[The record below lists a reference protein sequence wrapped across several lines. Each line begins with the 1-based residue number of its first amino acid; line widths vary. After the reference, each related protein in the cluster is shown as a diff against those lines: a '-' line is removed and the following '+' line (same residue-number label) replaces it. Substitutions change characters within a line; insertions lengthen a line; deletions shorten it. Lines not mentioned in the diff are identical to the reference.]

1 MQEVLKMENENYDRQ
16 TRAALLTINNPE
28 KYGMTHDN
36 IINIMHTKFK
46 HLQYWCMCD
55 EQGSCYHTH
64 VYFLLKK
71 KKRWSAIQKAFPHS
85 HIEEAKSTPQQ
96 CRDYLLKAGDKFKDK
111 AETSIEGTF
120 YEEGEIPPAVL
131 SMDKSEL
138 LLSIQDM
145 IDQGMNPEEI
155 MSQSILLRQYDALI
169 RKAFFAKRF
178 AETPPLR
185 EITVVWH
192 LGASGSGKTY
202 SYVRLCEQY
211 GSDKGEIPPAVLSM
225 DKSELLLSIQDMIDQ
240 GMNPEEI
247 MSQSIL
253 LRQYDALIRKAFFA
267 KRFAETPPL
276 REITVVWHL
285 GASGS
290 GKTYSYVRLCEQYGS
305 DNVYFASDYANG
317 CSAMLDTY
325 SAEPIL
331 YCDEVKP
338 DSFKYG
344 YLLQLLQGYR
354 TPIHA
359 RYSNVFSLWDQVHL
373 SSIFTPREIYEEMVS
388 ITNRSTD
395 SFEQLARRITNYVYH
410 WKTKDG
416 EYHTY
421 EQDAKDFVSYEDI
434 KDKAEKTLFSPLEGD
449 SPFDK

>member
-1 MQEVLKMENENYDRQ
+1 MENENYDRQ

-64 VYFLLKK
+64 VYFLLMK

-120 YEEGEIPPAVL
+120 YEEGKIPPAVL

-202 SYVRLCEQY
+202 SYVRLCEQ
-211 GSDKGEIPPAVLSM
+211 
-225 DKSELLLSIQDMIDQ
+225 
-240 GMNPEEI
+240 
-247 MSQSIL
+247 
-253 LRQYDALIRKAFFA
+253 F
-267 KRFAETPPL
+267 
-276 REITVVWHL
+276 
-285 GASGS
+285 
-290 GKTYSYVRLCEQYGS
+290 GS

-421 EQDAKDFVSYEDI
+421 ELDAKDFVSYEDI